1 VLVDE
6 QESAFDEIQMN
17 GSWGTIPVALVV
29 TEAVLKILPYSLILL
44 TLVDASLEVDKVQTF
59 VADDAEEEQQV
70 KELSDVLLEGLK
82 DVALT
87 ELQCV
92 VTASNENQPNK
103 PVLKS
108 NKVTQLLKIPKIHDK
123 I

>member
-108 NKVTQLLKIPKIHDK
+108 NKVTQLLKIPKIP
-123 I
+123 